1 MSQPWVDI
9 LPLNFVLEHYK
20 GSAGL
25 TGDFVLM
32 DSVQIPNYYQST
44 YLVGSTPILWSTLQK
59 KIRIITFCVNFLEK
73 IVFM

>member
-25 TGDFVLM
+25 TGDFVLV
-32 DSVQIPNYYQST
+32 DSVPIPNYSQTT
-44 YLVGSTPILWSTLQK
+44 YLVDSAPILWSTFTE
-59 KIRIITFCVNFLEK
+59 KIRIITFCVNFLEQ
-73 IVFM
+73 